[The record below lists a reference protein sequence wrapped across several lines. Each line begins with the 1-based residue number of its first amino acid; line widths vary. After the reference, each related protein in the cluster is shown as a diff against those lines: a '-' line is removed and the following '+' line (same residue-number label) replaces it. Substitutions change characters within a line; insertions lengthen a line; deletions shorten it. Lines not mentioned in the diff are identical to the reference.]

1 MNLAEKIYELRTKQN
16 LSQGDLADLLEVS
29 RQSISKWETGSSV
42 PDLDKLIKLS
52 EVFHVTLDELVLDR
66 QDDSN
71 QGNFTLPPKS
81 SEDSTSKSGEQAPR
95 YFPAS
100 PQTVA
105 GIILLSM
112 AFISLLFG
120 SIHETAIIF
129 LCFPLVIC
137 GVICLRCKHYP
148 GLLCFWSIFFM
159 IDLFSALR
167 IGHTWSN
174 AIFYIIIYHMTGKDG
189 LYNIALLFSW
199 GMLLYAITLI
209 SATVLLFK
217 KKNFLFSKRICIL
230 INVGTGVSFL
240 LPLILL
246 VFGEKLSL
254 YILPL
259 KLSFLFTLICDIFL
273 ILLTLSLV
281 LLFQYL
287 YNKRSI
293 TKKQI

>member
-29 RQSISKWETGSSV
+29 RQSVSKWETGTSV

-66 QDDSN
+66 QAGST
-71 QGNFTLPPKS
+71 QSNFTLPPKS
-81 SEDSTSKSGEQAPR
+81 SEDSASKSGEHPPR

-100 PQTVA
+100 SQTVA
-105 GIILLSM
+105 GIILLIM
-112 AFISLLFG
+112 AFIALLFG
-120 SIHETAIIF
+120 SIHETGIIF

-174 AIFYIIIYHMTGKDG
+174 AIFHIIIYHMTGKDG

-199 GMLLYAITLI
+199 GMLLYAITLVF
-209 SATVLLFK
+209 ATVLLLK
-217 KKNFLFSKRICIL
+217 KENYTLSKRIRIL
-230 INVGTGVSFL
+230 IHVGTGVSFL
-240 LPLILL
+240 LPLVLL
-246 VFGEKLSL
+246 ALEGRLSL
-254 YILPL
+254 YIIPL
-259 KLSFLFTLICDIFL
+259 KLALLFTLICDIFL
-273 ILLTLSLV
+273 ILLTISLV
-281 LLFQYL
+281 LFFQYL
-287 YNKRSI
+287 HNKKSVA
-293 TKKQI
+293 

>member
-1 MNLAEKIYELRTKQN
+1 
-16 LSQGDLADLLEVS
+16 
-29 RQSISKWETGSSV
+29 
-42 PDLDKLIKLS
+42 
-52 EVFHVTLDELVLDR
+52 
-66 QDDSN
+66 
-71 QGNFTLPPKS
+71 
-81 SEDSTSKSGEQAPR
+81 
-95 YFPAS
+95 
-100 PQTVA
+100 
-105 GIILLSM
+105 
-112 AFISLLFG
+112 
-120 SIHETAIIF
+120 
-129 LCFPLVIC
+129 
-137 GVICLRCKHYP
+137 
-148 GLLCFWSIFFM
+148 
-159 IDLFSALR
+159 
-167 IGHTWSN
+167 
-174 AIFYIIIYHMTGKDG
+174 MTGKDG